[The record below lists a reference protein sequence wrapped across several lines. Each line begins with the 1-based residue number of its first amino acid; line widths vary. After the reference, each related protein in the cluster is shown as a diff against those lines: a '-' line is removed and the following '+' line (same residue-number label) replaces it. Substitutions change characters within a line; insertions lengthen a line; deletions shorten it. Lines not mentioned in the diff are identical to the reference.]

1 MTSWELIFLQ
11 SRVNHGAY
19 DGDHLPAQNWD
30 WPRGT
35 WFQERLYYLRA
46 RRRQIAQRN
55 SFKMKSAHGPTV
67 SHVSPAQESTTMANQ
82 GQIPGHF
89 SVAPLLLVEQ
99 ENSAEVR
106 QALPEE
112 RRCEMNLTLTM
123 LLIAFTALAAC
134 VSPEATR
141 TRGGGPGA
149 DLGNRTK
156 VLEMHEGSLPSWETP
171 QIITTKHAPTETAD
185 QAYTLSRR

>member
-11 SRVNHGAY
+11 SRVNHGAH

-46 RRRQIAQRN
+46 GRRQIAQRS
-55 SFKMKSAHGPTV
+55 SFKMKSANGPTV
-67 SHVSPAQESTTMANQ
+67 SPVSPGQESTTMANQ

-106 QALPEE
+106 QALLEE

-123 LLIAFTALAAC
+123 LLIAFTALSAC

-149 DLGNRTK
+149 DLGNRTE
-156 VLEMHEGSLPSWETP
+156 VLEMHEGSLPFWETP
-171 QIITTKHAPTETAD
+171 QIITTKHAPIETAD
-185 QAYTLSRR
+185 QAYALSRR

>member
-1 MTSWELIFLQ
+1 MTSWELILLQ

-19 DGDHLPAQNWD
+19 DGNHLPAQNWD

-46 RRRQIAQRN
+46 GRQQIAQRN

-82 GQIPGHF
+82 GRIPEHF
-89 SVAPLLLVEQ
+89 SVAPLLLEDG
-99 ENSAEVR
+99 NSAEVR
-106 QALPEE
+106 QALLEE

-123 LLIAFTALAAC
+123 LLIAFTALSAC

-149 DLGNRTK
+149 DVGNRTK
-156 VLEMHEGSLPSWETP
+156 VVEMHEGSLPFWQTP
-171 QIITTKHAPTETAD
+171 QIITTKHAPIETAD
-185 QAYTLSRR
+185 QAYALSRR